1 MGESMFHQVHP
12 QKYYIQIVK
21 QIRDSICD
29 GKFKVGDKLPPERK
43 LAEQFGTSRASI
55 REALSA
61 LELLGIVE
69 SKGGLGNFIKAD
81 GSEGSM
87 DGELFKTLLEDH
99 SAYEIFES
107 RLEVEPSIAALAA
120 ERATKEEKKE
130 LKVLLERLNAAGRR
144 AKKNPEYV
152 EKYMEE
158 DRKFHLAVGRCA
170 HNSVL
175 FVVFSG
181 LNFMMKEAHWKAM
194 KSRAAMRKGNILKYE
209 KEHTA
214 IYEAII
220 KGKPETAKNE
230 MFHHIYDLKEDL
242 FDD

>member
-1 MGESMFHQVHP
+1 MFEQVHP
-12 QKYYIQIVK
+12 QKYYLQIVK
-21 QIRDSICD
+21 QIRNSISE
-29 GKFKVGDKLPPERK
+29 GKLKIGDKLPPERK

-61 LELLGIVE
+61 LELLGLVE
-69 SKGGLGNFIKAD
+69 SKSGLGNFIKAD

-87 DGELFKTLLEDH
+87 DGELLKTLLEDH

-107 RLEVEPSIAALAA
+107 RLEIEPSLAALAA
-120 ERATKEEKKE
+120 ERASADEKKKLKE
-130 LKVLLERLNAAGRR
+130 LLDNLNSAGRL
-144 AKKNPEYV
+144 AKEKPGYV

-158 DRKFHLAVGRCA
+158 DRKFHLAVGRFA

-175 FVVFSG
+175 FLVFSG

-194 KSRAAMRKGNILKYE
+194 KSKAAGKEGNIHKYE

-214 IYEAII
+214 ICEAIVN
-220 KGKPETAKNE
+220 GKPEPARNE
-230 MFHHIYDLKEDL
+230 MFHHIYDLKDDL
-242 FDD
+242 FDE